1 MVRNDG
7 TPDKKKFLGITPCK
21 IRVPDD
27 RYIDYIWDPSYLL
40 AGINYGDRIQAKDMP
55 AHYQNLP
62 ILYDHYSSQSW
73 AEKKREQLW
82 ERLNNVA

>member
-1 MVRNDG
+1 MVRNDS

-21 IRVPDD
+21 IKVPDD
-27 RYIDYIWDPSYLL
+27 QYIDYIWNPSYLL
-40 AGINYGDRIQAKDMP
+40 TEINYKNRIQAKDMP

-62 ILYDHYSSQSW
+62 ILYNHYTSQSW
-73 AEKKREQLW
+73 AESKKEQLW

>member
-1 MVRNDG
+1 MRNDD
-7 TPDKKKFLGITPCK
+7 TPNEKKFLNITSRK

-55 AHYQNLP
+55 AHFQTLP
-62 ILYDHYSSQSW
+62 ILYDHYTS
-73 AEKKREQLW
+73 
-82 ERLNNVA
+82 